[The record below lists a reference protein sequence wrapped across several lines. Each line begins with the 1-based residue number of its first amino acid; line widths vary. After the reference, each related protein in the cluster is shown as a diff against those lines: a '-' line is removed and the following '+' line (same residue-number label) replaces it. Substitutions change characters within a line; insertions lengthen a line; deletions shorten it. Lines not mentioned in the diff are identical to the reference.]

1 LARNLAQIDKCYL
14 FFVSWNL
21 RLAGPPLKTK
31 VAKFLYDSHLA
42 ITKLPADQKE
52 SGTEGLGWDELVAQK
67 RKLSNDLK
75 VITEKIIDID
85 KNQFNAI
92 TAEIREARA
101 NMDRLKDRLH
111 AIDNEVEKNNASL
124 YSISEKISQAKNF
137 LSVMEARLP
146 PESEEVLQKIVQE
159 NELLLSSNSYR
170 TEREKNEIMSK
181 SKEASMKLEAIKAT
195 RTIRDQF
202 SILTQETSKISA
214 LTQQLDTERNS
225 TRNSIAETNSTLDR
239 LYDGKRK
246 LTAERESG
254 LAEYDRIAREFDLIN
269 ARLDSMSEMRRKQRE
284 EYGHGL
290 PSDALFKVKETARK
304 KLEAGGK
311 LTFEELKL
319 LYGEKD

>member
-1 LARNLAQIDKCYL
+1 
-14 FFVSWNL
+14 
-21 RLAGPPLKTK
+21 LKTK